1 MDAVQFVVIWSKDLH
16 LHFALFLSSIVAN
29 GGTIS
34 TYTWICIVINFLQM
48 RSPPILPS
56 LHKFPHTLSKDNQ
69 VINGNNTSFCDDL
82 EQLEGFGLA
91 NKETLG
97 GLLYAFFR
105 R

>member
-1 MDAVQFVVIWSKDLH
+1 MHDDTMTLNINMIRLTCIFFSHA
-16 LHFALFLSSIVAN
+16 FAAN

-48 RSPPILPS
+48 RSPPILPA
-56 LHKFPHTLSKDNQ
+56 LHDMPHTLSADNQ
-69 VINGNNTSFCDDL
+69 VINGNNTSFCEDL
-82 EQLEGFGLA
+82 SKLEGFGYA